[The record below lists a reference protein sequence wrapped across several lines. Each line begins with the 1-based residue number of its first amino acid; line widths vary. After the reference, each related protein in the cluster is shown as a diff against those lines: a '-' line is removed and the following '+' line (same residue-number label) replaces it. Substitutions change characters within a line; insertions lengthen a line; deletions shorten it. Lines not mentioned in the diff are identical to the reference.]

1 MSYSSSA
8 QRVGAPPSAS
18 SATTYPVIGELKAA
32 ALVGALA
39 CRKRVTMNSRAAP
52 WRSRA
57 IFVPGY
63 RQVAEGVDWDL
74 AVALLGGGS
83 AEDNLRTLA
92 GNDLELLTDTVI
104 VERNADGELLE

>member
-32 ALVGALA
+32 LVGALA

-52 WRSRA
+52 WRWRA

-74 AVALLGGGS
+74 AVALLEGGS

-92 GNDLELLTDTVI
+92 GNDLEPLTDTVI